1 MILCVIYNEQLA
13 VYSKKVVAFDVDF
26 DVADSIIEVS
36 SEHVREES
44 RVDLTLDFRNR
55 CRGVQRTK
63 VALGLVVF

>member
-1 MILCVIYNEQLA
+1 M
-13 VYSKKVVAFDVDF
+13 VAFDVDF